1 MTIKVWNIRI
11 LISLIKRYYKLIFFI
26 ITTVEYESLRNK
38 MSIISNGVGYDSSA
52 STWVVATEDLVLWLM
67 WYAGAVKTSCM

>member
-38 MSIISNGVGYDSSA
+38 MNIISNRVGYDSYA